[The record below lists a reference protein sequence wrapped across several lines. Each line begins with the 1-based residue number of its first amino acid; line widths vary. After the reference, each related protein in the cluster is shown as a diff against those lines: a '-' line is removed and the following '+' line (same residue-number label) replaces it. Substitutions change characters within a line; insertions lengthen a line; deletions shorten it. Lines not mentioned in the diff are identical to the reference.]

1 MKYRFV
7 AVLPLLLAALLL
19 ACNGSDSP
27 FEDTDV
33 SPAPSGTE
41 PIFQRSPSPGSPTAT
56 PTPTAGPAASPTPTP
71 EEDATPP
78 AGVNVTPVTETF
90 EVTVPSGDEP
100 ANVRAEPST
109 SSPPVG
115 IIAAGR
121 RAKVVGQAVGQEV
134 TAGNNVWYFV
144 EASSDAPEGFV
155 YSGVVE
161 KVE

>member
-1 MKYRFV
+1 VKYRFV

-33 SPAPSGTE
+33 SPAPTGTE

-56 PTPTAGPAASPTPTP
+56 PTTTATAVSPTATPTP
-71 EEDATPP
+71 EEGATPP
-78 AGVNVTPVTETF
+78 ADVDVKPVEPF
-90 EVTVPSGDEP
+90 EVTVPSGDQP
-100 ANVRAEPST
+100 ANVRAKPST
-109 SSPPVG
+109 DGRVVG

-121 RAKVVGQAVGQEV
+121 KAKVVGEAVGQEV

-144 EASSDAPEGFV
+144 EASSDSGEGFV